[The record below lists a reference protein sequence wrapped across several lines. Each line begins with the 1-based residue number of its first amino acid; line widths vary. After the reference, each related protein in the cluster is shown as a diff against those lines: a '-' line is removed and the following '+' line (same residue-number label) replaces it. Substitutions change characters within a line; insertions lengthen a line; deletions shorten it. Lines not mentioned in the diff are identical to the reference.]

1 MLGGTETATYHI
13 TLILNH
19 SLLSLSSLSIHSIDL
34 FIYITLDENHTSF
47 AATDDQILFFFIMA
61 MSKET
66 RMNGQNQ
73 SPQQQHQISSIPTG
87 SEMNLPGNATKQ
99 SSTHKSTMQEASE
112 QQLDA
117 YAASFS
123 SSNSQD
129 RVQRLRRSQSPT
141 WQRGSSV
148 SARFAILMSLECV
161 IGRGQELMIIDESV
175 L

>member
-1 MLGGTETATYHI
+1 
-13 TLILNH
+13 
-19 SLLSLSSLSIHSIDL
+19 
-34 FIYITLDENHTSF
+34 
-47 AATDDQILFFFIMA
+47 
-61 MSKET
+61 
-66 RMNGQNQ
+66 MNGQNQ